1 MSQSTN
7 SKNEKL
13 VILKNKDYFW
23 NLEDE
28 RYQIIESLEAISDLM
43 IPESDLHVV
52 NREKLSCLLG
62 YLSKRLMVI
71 TEEIDDNK
79 DNRKAA

>member
-13 VILKNKDYFW
+13 VILKNKDYFY
-23 NLEDE
+23 NLADE

-43 IPESDLHVV
+43 IPGSDLHVV

-71 TEEIDDNK
+71 TEEIDN
-79 DNRKAA
+79 NEETQKAA